1 MSRQHVQ
8 THVETARSKITRNR
22 PHAALLCLR
31 ACQSGCPQ
39 RLLHFCIFSRGA
51 CPGRNSETLL
61 AKTSKY
67 FVGVNL
73 SSPAPQDCVSWH
85 SVPQCRAIKNS
96 RQTNLRLLRECVLGA
111 HHLEQEGLFP
121 PLAKHAFSLP
131 PSFLLSAG
139 PVLGPRTRL
148 VCTNHWIHYFVGP
161 TGEVW
166 SLTDSREAHPVGSF
180 LSLKWLGKNLPAAGQ
195 RGLQE
200 TASAGLAATSLTGAW
215 LSLNAAVWGRGSGN
229 ACRLDPFP

>member
-1 MSRQHVQ
+1 VQ

-85 SVPQCRAIKNS
+85 SVPQRRAIKIS
-96 RQTNLRLLRECVLGA
+96 PQTTLRLLRECVPGA
-111 HHLEQEGLFP
+111 HHLEQEGHFP

-131 PSFLLSAG
+131 PSSLLSAG
-139 PVLGPRTRL
+139 PVLGSGWCAQT
-148 VCTNHWIHYFVGP
+148 TGSIHTYFVGT

-166 SLTDSREAHPVGSF
+166 SLTDSREAHPAGSF
-180 LSLKWLGKNLPAAGQ
+180 LSLKWLSKNLPAAGR
-195 RGLQE
+195 RGLRE

-215 LSLNAAVWGRGSGN
+215 VSLNAAVWGRGSGN
-229 ACRLDPFP
+229 ACRLDPVP